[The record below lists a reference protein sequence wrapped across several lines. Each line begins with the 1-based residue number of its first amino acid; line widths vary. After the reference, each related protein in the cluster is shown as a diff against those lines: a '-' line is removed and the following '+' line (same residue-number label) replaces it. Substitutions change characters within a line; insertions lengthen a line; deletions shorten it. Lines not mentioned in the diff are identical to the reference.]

1 MLLQKMLHMSQ
12 SLADCK
18 ARLAS
23 IQSYRRQFVMVTK
36 ATVTSSKT
44 VDFSFRGP
52 IGFEAHTLLL
62 AVDSDSPDQYAFESV
77 GGNIDLIGLVDFTE
91 IRPNCT
97 EITLALHYE
106 IKTQFFA
113 WLDRRFSFVDAFVNS
128 ELRSIRAHF
137 EGIAMPYVE
146 HAPVLPMLETAAA

>member
-1 MLLQKMLHMSQ
+1 MLLQKTLHMSQ
-12 SLADCK
+12 SLAECK

-52 IGFEAHTLLL
+52 IGFEAHTVLLS
-62 AVDSDSPDQYAFESV
+62 VDSDSPDQYAFESV

-106 IKTQFFA
+106 IKSRSFA
-113 WLDRRFSFVDAFVNS
+113 WLDRRFSFVDAFVAS
-128 ELRSIRAHF
+128 ELGSIRAHF
-137 EGIAMPYVE
+137 EGIAKPYVE
-146 HAPVLPMLETAAA
+146 DAPMLPMLQTAAA

>member
-1 MLLQKMLHMSQ
+1 MLLQKTLHMSQ
-12 SLADCK
+12 PLEECK

-23 IQSYRRQFVMVTK
+23 IQSYRRQFLMVTK

-52 IGFEAHTLLL
+52 LGFEARTVLLS
-62 AVDSDSPDQYAFESV
+62 VDTDSPNQYAFESV
-77 GGNIDLIGLVDFTE
+77 GGNIDVVGLVDFSE

-106 IKTQFFA
+106 IKNRFFA
-113 WLDRRFSFVDAFVNS
+113 WLDRRFSFVDAFVTS
-128 ELRSIRAHF
+128 ELRSIRSHF
-137 EGIAMPYVE
+137 ESIAMPYLE
-146 HAPVLPMLETAAA
+146 HTPVMSMLQAAAA

>member
-1 MLLQKMLHMSQ
+1 MLLQKTLHMSQ
-12 SLADCK
+12 PLAECK

-52 IGFEAHTLLL
+52 FGFKANTVLL

-77 GGNIDLIGLVDFTE
+77 GGNIDLVGLVDFAE
-91 IRPNCT
+91 IRPSCT
-97 EITLALHYE
+97 EITLAVEYD
-106 IKTQFFA
+106 IKNKVFGC
-113 WLDRRFSFVDAFVNS
+113 LDRHLHFVDAFVNA
-128 ELRSIRAHF
+128 ELRSIRSHF
-137 EGIAMPYVE
+137 EAIAMPYVE
-146 HAPVLPMLETAAA
+146 PAPLVPMFEAAAA

>member
-1 MLLQKMLHMSQ
+1 MLLQKTLHMIQ
-12 SLADCK
+12 SLAECK

-23 IQSYRRQFVMVTK
+23 IQSYRRQLVLLTK

-52 IGFEAHTLLL
+52 IGFEAHTVLL

-106 IKTQFFA
+106 IKSRSFA
-113 WLDRRFSFVDAFVNS
+113 WLDRRFSFVDAFVAS
-128 ELRSIRAHF
+128 DTAQFRSHEGVQIGRAH
-137 EGIAMPYVE
+137 V
-146 HAPVLPMLETAAA
+146 

>member
-1 MLLQKMLHMSQ
+1 
-12 SLADCK
+12 
-18 ARLAS
+18 RLAS

-52 IGFEAHTLLL
+52 IGFEAHTVLL

-106 IKTQFFA
+106 IKSRSFA
-113 WLDRRFSFVDAFVNS
+113 WLDRRFSFVDAFVAS
-128 ELRSIRAHF
+128 ELLSISAQCV
-137 EGIAMPYVE
+137 GIAHQYVE
-146 HAPVLPMLETAAA
+146 YSTMMS